1 MTFTPHPNSPT
12 YIAAIDPYYIDPT
25 PLLLRS
31 SLLQPI
37 SANLSRETLPHR
49 DEMAEQQSLRPQFF
63 VTRQNGAMVPLIAMD
78 ELPIHVQIEG
88 VSRSLSAF
96 DVAGMTGVG
105 VYEARHE
112 YHVVQSMN
120 NTTPIP
126 FNPIC
131 APPSPASNASKPD
144 STVTAPVLRP
154 TTPSTPTVSKA
165 PDAAGDQPSE
175 TASNAVPSS
184 TGSNEEESKSSRP
197 TTPPAS
203 PSATIQPCTTTATA
217 TATTTATAATTTTSP
232 PLAWRIKATAIPAG
246 NSPPADLD
254 PDMPPVG
261 QKVYCS
267 YWLRTGECNFAQQG
281 CMFKHVMPMK
291 LGVLEV
297 LGFRDL
303 PDWYRKAYKVGSLRV
318 NGGRNGLSYGIFD
331 GSKAAPPPPPPP
343 PPHSHHQHKRVSLN
357 AEATRRMIATHINAL
372 PVGNGRGGRYYH
384 ADRAPRAG
392 GNHRGPGFAHARP
405 TASEVDRARA
415 AERERRDERLAA
427 AFAADMDSELGDMMD
442 AQMEKIREQEQ
453 AGWEE
458 EQNAARERPP
468 RRARAARAARAAR
481 RARRRLLLL
490 MLLVMLAL
498 PPLLGMRRNRA
509 AAAKIPVG
517 KRHRAKRR
525 RKRRPN
531 LTTKPDQ
538 WPAVNDNNDGG
549 WMKKS

>member
-1 MTFTPHPNSPT
+1 
-12 YIAAIDPYYIDPT
+12 
-25 PLLLRS
+25 
-31 SLLQPI
+31 
-37 SANLSRETLPHR
+37 
-49 DEMAEQQSLRPQFF
+49 MAEQQSLRPQFF

-458 EQNAARERPP
+458 EQNAARE
-468 RRARAARAARAAR
+468 
-481 RARRRLLLL
+481 
-490 MLLVMLAL
+490 
-498 PPLLGMRRNRA
+498 
-509 AAAKIPVG
+509 AAAKKGESGESGESSEEGEKKTAAADVAGDAGASAVVG
-517 KRHRAKRR
+517 NAKKQGRGGKNPR
-525 RKRRPN
+525 RKKAQGQ
-531 LTTKPDQ
+531 TQ
-538 WPAVNDNNDGG
+538 
-549 WMKKS
+549 KKA